1 MRGDDAARA
10 SYYEKMVTYSVMC
23 PDECRALE
31 ERGEIPG
38 GAGKHFFITRNLDS
52 IESVLRGEDGDNA

>member
-1 MRGDDAARA
+1 MN
-10 SYYEKMVTYSVMC
+10 